1 MAVPG
6 GDCNSVAAVLTLDTH
21 HQWHRTHTSHP
32 SQLTLQHYAQFDLI
46 RMVVLKMLWNSLEM
60 TWNDV
65 IPSYN
70 DNAEVGRSFP
80 DVYQDT
86 PVLHNPRQGGIRT
99 GGVLTGFDRVWAIS
113 GGRVLNNYCSPCP
126 WRSIGTIRNQI
137 RALLSSTTPAGEQED
152 RWSLDVVF
160 LGFGWCHQNKSCSIL
175 EVLGPRWIY
184 LILLPL

>member
-1 MAVPG
+1 
-6 GDCNSVAAVLTLDTH
+6 
-21 HQWHRTHTSHP
+21 
-32 SQLTLQHYAQFDLI
+32 
-46 RMVVLKMLWNSLEM
+46 M

-126 WRSIGTIRNQI
+126 WWSIGTIRNQI

-160 LGFGWCHQNKSCSIL
+160 LGFGWCHQNKSWSMSLTRVIRTLRNPIRTLLSSTTPAGEQEDRWSLDGVFGGFGWCHQNKSCLIL
-175 EVLGPRWIY
+175 EVLGPRWIHW
-184 LILLPL
+184 ILLPL